1 MFKKKFLE
9 AFMSNENQ
17 ELLAAFTVLDVGY
30 QNAALRYIPGA
41 AAGDALDIS
50 PAAIENPATAVGV
63 PSLAVGADDDPDPV
77 LFTFTVPGQ
86 TTGSGPELRVL
97 LVKVSTPT
105 AGGTSTG
112 RYSVLDP
119 HNPPSGT
126 WETVARDVYLQYG
139 VDEKGNP
146 VNAAGNPHAVAQ
158 AGDTLYIIEYDTQK
172 IWSLGI
178 DDLDGLITTPSAVA
192 TYTLDAPIDLG
203 PGTTAA
209 LPSTAKGQD
218 LIYLTD
224 GEDEY
229 LFALYQVPDSGAAT
243 GYTDSVLVRLKKN
256 TSGAFEYDD
265 KANVG
270 LNAQSIIPV
279 TGSGGVSL
287 LVPAIGGM
295 QNAGSTNEEES
306 NIYKVAPF
314 AASFN
319 TAAAVVLTGDPM
331 PSSGMPTA
339 YDIAAIAAQAAGNG
353 VVYILTYTFAAGWSA
368 LNWKLYK
375 TTANQLLAVTGTP
388 TLSSLVGTALT
399 VAAQGPTQG
408 VQGYGGLSYW
418 DILYENGT
426 AAAADRLWFRKD
438 GILVNDAQGY
448 GASPRVFAPGLALGQ
463 TGGVNIN
470 SFNLAAETIRQ
481 AKAGVSLKRGFKSV
495 KARAAEEEEEEKK

>member
-1 MFKKKFLE
+1 
-9 AFMSNENQ
+9 MSEQNVNAEK

-41 AAGDALDIS
+41 AAGSALDIS
-50 PAAIENPATAVGV
+50 SGAIENPATAVGV

-77 LFTFTVPGQ
+77 LFTFTVPGT

-146 VNAAGNPHAVAQ
+146 VNVAGNPHAVAQ

-203 PGTTAA
+203 PGGEEE
-209 LPSTAKGQD
+209 LPANAKGQD

-224 GEDEY
+224 TSGEY

-243 GYTDSVLVRLKKN
+243 GYANSVLVRLKKDAA
-256 TSGAFEYDD
+256 SGAFVVNDTPAE
-265 KANVG
+265 VG
-270 LNAQSIIPV
+270 PNAQSIIPV
-279 TGSGGVSL
+279 TNSGGAVSL
-287 LVPAIGGM
+287 LIPAIGGM
-295 QNAGSTNEEES
+295 QNAGSTNGTDS
-306 NIYKVAPF
+306 NIHKADPF
-314 AASFN
+314 AASFR
-319 TAAAVVLTGDPM
+319 ASAVELLTGDPM
-331 PSSGMPTA
+331 PSAGTPTSF
-339 YDIAAIAAQAAGNG
+339 DIAAVAAQAAGNG
-353 VVYILTYTFAAGWSA
+353 VVYILTYTFAAGWTA

-375 TTANQLLAVTGTP
+375 TTANQLLALTGSP

-399 VAAQGPTQG
+399 VADSDNTAGI
-408 VQGYGGLSYW
+408 QGYGGLSFW
-418 DILYENGT
+418 DVLYENGT
-426 AAAADRLWFRKD
+426 VAAADRLWFRKD
-438 GILVNDAQGY
+438 GIRIDSAQTY
-448 GASPRVFAPGLALGQ
+448 GTDPRVFDPGLALGQ
-463 TGGVNIN
+463 TGGDNIN
-470 SFNLAAETIRQ
+470 SFNLAADTIRQ

-495 KARAAEEEEEEKK
+495 KARAAGEEEEEEK